1 MVSLTD
7 FTVSMSCSAITIL
20 SFINYHFMESIQTSS
35 QLVVMTAED
44 LQRTVQEA
52 VETAM
57 QRMRDQMTLPTA
69 SDEPEVEEYLSRD
82 EVAQILGVDIS
93 TLWRW
98 AESGYLPC
106 VHFGRKVKYLPSVIK
121 LFVERNKGKFKN

>member
-1 MVSLTD
+1 MD
-7 FTVSMSCSAITIL
+7 
-20 SFINYHFMESIQTSS
+20 SIQTSS

-52 VETAM
+52 VETAI

-69 SDEPEVEEYLSRD
+69 SDEPEVEDCLSRD